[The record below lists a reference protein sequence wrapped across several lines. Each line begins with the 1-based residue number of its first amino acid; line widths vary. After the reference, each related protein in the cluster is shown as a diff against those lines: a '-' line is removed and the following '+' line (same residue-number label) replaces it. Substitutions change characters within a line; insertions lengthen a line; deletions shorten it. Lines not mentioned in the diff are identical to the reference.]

1 MSAPAWPSKVRQK
14 TDELCSPARTRTA
27 GSTWIGVILRRL
39 GNGMADESKTG
50 ILGHLPP
57 LPRAAL
63 NNSVIAME
71 QAYRQRKGLPLLSD
85 ADIEAL
91 KAGQP
96 MPWEVG
102 DGGSPTAPASAPATP
117 AAAPVTPLAPPAFAP
132 TAAASS
138 AGSIS
143 PDVAK
148 WVAEGKK
155 WSKSA
160 IAAEQAR
167 RSRKGLPA
175 LNDAEASALLGEPV
189 EASAP
194 PAVAAASPA
203 VAVAPAAPSGP
214 ISTEVAKWV
223 AEGKKWSKSSIAAEQ
238 ARRGRKGLPAL
249 TDAEMTALLGE
260 PAAATAPAAV
270 AAPAAKPGA
279 AAPRPAAG
287 PPSAAATVSRG
298 GESSTYV
305 GTPAVGTSRAAAS
318 AGVASVGPEDNEIN
332 QSRRRFAWA
341 AFAAFMTAWFIAFFR
356 FFLPR
361 TLFEPATSFKIG
373 YPADYG
379 LGVDTKF
386 QQKYR
391 IWVDRTPDR
400 IFVIYA
406 RCTHLGCTPDWKPAE
421 NKFKCPCHGSGY
433 DSEGVNFEGPAPRPM
448 DRARLEVA
456 PDGQILVD
464 VSKLYQWPKGQ
475 PSQFNDPGAFLP
487 T

>member
-1 MSAPAWPSKVRQK
+1 
-14 TDELCSPARTRTA
+14 
-27 GSTWIGVILRRL
+27 
-39 GNGMADESKTG
+39 MADESKG
-50 ILGHLPP
+50 VLGHLPP

-63 NNSVIAME
+63 NNSVIGME

-96 MPWEVG
+96 MPWEE
-102 DGGSPTAPASAPATP
+102 GGAGGTPAPAPV
-117 AAAPVTPLAPPAFAP
+117 AAAPVAAAPVSAAPPPA
-132 TAAASS
+132 TASASS
-138 AGSIS
+138 TALS

-167 RSRKGLPA
+167 R
-175 LNDAEASALLGEPV
+175 
-189 EASAP
+189 
-194 PAVAAASPA
+194 
-203 VAVAPAAPSGP
+203 
-214 ISTEVAKWV
+214 
-223 AEGKKWSKSSIAAEQ
+223 
-238 ARRGRKGLPAL
+238 GRKGLSAL
-249 TDAEMTALLGE
+249 TDAEVTALLGE
-260 PAAATAPAAV
+260 PAAAAPPPTTS
-270 AAPAAKPGA
+270 PAAKAPA
-279 AAPRPAAG
+279 VAPRPQ
-287 PPSAAATVSRG
+287 ATAVSTGSSVARS
-298 GESSTYV
+298 GESTSYV
-305 GTPAVGTSRAAAS
+305 GTPAVGTSRAAA
-318 AGVASVGPEDNEIN
+318 AGGVASVGPENSDVN

-341 AFAAFMTAWFIAFFR
+341 AVAAFLTAWFLAFFR

-379 LGVDTKF
+379 LGVDTKW

-406 RCTHLGCTPDWKPAE
+406 RCTHLGCTPDWKPSE

-448 DRARLEVA
+448 DRARIQIA
-456 PDGQILVD
+456 PDGQIQVD
-464 VSKLYQWPKGQ
+464 VSRLYQWPKGQ
-475 PSQFNDPGAFLP
+475 PSQFNDDGSYLP
-487 T
+487 A

>member
-1 MSAPAWPSKVRQK
+1 MRQ
-14 TDELCSPARTRTA
+14 
-27 GSTWIGVILRRL
+27 
-39 GNGMADESKTG
+39 
-50 ILGHLPP
+50 LPQ
-57 LPRAAL
+57 LRAA
-63 NNSVIAME
+63 
-71 QAYRQRKGLPLLSD
+71 
-85 ADIEAL
+85 
-91 KAGQP
+91 
-96 MPWEVG
+96 
-102 DGGSPTAPASAPATP
+102 
-117 AAAPVTPLAPPAFAP
+117 AAAPS
-132 TAAASS
+132 AAA

-143 PDVAK
+143 EEVAK
-148 WVAEGKK
+148 WVAQGNK
-155 WSKSA
+155 WSKST

-167 RSRKGLPA
+167 RGRKGLPP
-175 LNDAEASALLGEPV
+175 LNNAEMSALLGEPV
-189 EASAP
+189 EAG
-194 PAVAAASPA
+194 
-203 VAVAPAAPSGP
+203 APAAAAAAPTPAPGAPAAAPAAKAASGP
-214 ISTEVAKWV
+214 ISAEVAKWV
-223 AEGKKWSKSSIAAEQ
+223 AEGKKWSKSTIAAEQ
-238 ARRGRKGLPAL
+238 ARRGRKSLPAL
-249 TDAEMTALLGE
+249 TDAEVAALLGE
-260 PAAATAPAAV
+260 PAAAEAPAAAAV
-270 AAPAAKPGA
+270 AAPVARPAA

-298 GESSTYV
+298 GESNTYV

-318 AGVASVGPEDNEIN
+318 AGVASIGPEDNDIN

-373 YPADYG
+373 YPADFG

-448 DRARLEVA
+448 DRAKVEIA

-475 PSQFNDPGAFLP
+475 PSQFNDPGSFLP

>member
-1 MSAPAWPSKVRQK
+1 
-14 TDELCSPARTRTA
+14 
-27 GSTWIGVILRRL
+27 
-39 GNGMADESKTG
+39 MADESKTG

-57 LPRAAL
+57 LPRPAL
-63 NNSVIAME
+63 NNSVIGME
-71 QAYRQRKGLPLLSD
+71 QAYRQRKPLQLLTD

-102 DGGSPTAPASAPATP
+102 GVAPPAAAGAAATPAGAAPAAPASAP
-117 AAAPVTPLAPPAFAP
+117 PV
-132 TAAASS
+132 
-138 AGSIS
+138 AGAIS
-143 PDVAK
+143 
-148 WVAEGKK
+148 E
-155 WSKSA
+155 
-160 IAAEQAR
+160 
-167 RSRKGLPA
+167 
-175 LNDAEASALLGEPV
+175 
-189 EASAP
+189 
-194 PAVAAASPA
+194 
-203 VAVAPAAPSGP
+203 
-214 ISTEVAKWV
+214 EVAKWV
-223 AEGKKWSKSSIAAEQ
+223 AQGNKWSKSTIAAEQ

-249 TDAEMTALLGE
+249 NNAEMSALLGEPVEASAPAAAAPAPTPAAVAPAAKAPSGPISAEVAKWVAEGKKWSKSTIAAEQARRGRKSLPALTDAEVAALLGE
-260 PAAATAPAAV
+260 PAAAEAPAAAPV
-270 AAPAAKPGA
+270 AAAVA
-279 AAPRPAAG
+279 RPAAAAHPATG

-318 AGVASVGPEDNEIN
+318 AGVASVGPDDSEIN
-332 QSRRRFAWA
+332 QGRRRFAWA

-373 YPADYG
+373 YPADFG

-448 DRARLEVA
+448 DRANVQIA

-475 PSQFNDPGAFLP
+475 PSAFNDPGAFLP